1 MTAYQ
6 TAQALA
12 SMAQQAFIKNF
23 KPVAPSN
30 ATSSTTNIGKY
41 IDELKN
47 AVNNKMPFTG
57 MMEIVHVK
65 LHPTLI
71 ATYNLKLG

>member
-1 MTAYQ
+1 MTAYL

-12 SMAQQAFIKNF
+12 SMAQQTFNKNF
-23 KPVAPSN
+23 KPVAPAN

-47 AVNNKMPFTG
+47 AVNNKSPFTDV
-57 MMEIVHVK
+57 MEIVHVK

-71 ATYNLKLG
+71 TDII